1 MPDDGAHAAQAARR
15 AVEAVWRI
23 ESPRLVASLVAVT
36 RDVDLAEDLAQEA
49 LVDALRQWP
58 EQGVPRNPGAWLTA
72 VAKRRAIDG
81 WRRRSA
87 LDERY
92 RGMAAQ
98 LEESAADPFDPIDDE
113 MLRLVFLACHPVLT
127 VEAQT
132 ALTLKLVAGLTSEQL
147 ARLFLVPVATMQQ
160 RIVRAKKA
168 LTAAR
173 APFEVPDPS
182 EWTTRLGGVLAVVY
196 LVFTEGYAPTTGT
209 ATVQR
214 ELADEALRLGRR
226 LAALLP
232 REPEVH
238 GLLALMEL
246 QRSRFAART
255 APDGSAILLEDQDR
269 RRWDAAA
276 IARGRTAL
284 ARADAAAAARRTA
297 RGGYALQAAIAEQ
310 HAVAPSV
317 AATDWAAIVLLYEV
331 LGRAAPSPIVELN
344 RAVAVSMSEGPAT
357 ALRIVD
363 GLAGDPR
370 LERSALLP
378 GVRGELLT
386 RLGRIDEARAALL
399 LAAERAG
406 NERQRAVLLAKAGA
420 LDPDAG

>member
-1 MPDDGAHAAQAARR
+1 MPDDGAPAAQAARR

-23 ESPRLVASLVAVT
+23 ESPRLVASLVALT

-255 APDGSAILLEDQDR
+255 ALDGSAILLEDQDR

-370 LERSALLP
+370 LGRSALLP

-386 RLGRIDEARAALL
+386 RLGRVDEARAALL

-406 NERQRAVLLAKAGA
+406 NERQRAVLLAKASA
-420 LDPDAG
+420 LDPAGA

>member
-1 MPDDGAHAAQAARR
+1 MPDDGLPGALAARR

-23 ESPRLVASLVAVT
+23 ESPRLIASLVALT

-58 EQGVPRNPGAWLTA
+58 DQGVPSNPGAWLTA

-81 WRRRSA
+81 WRRSSA

-92 RGMAAQ
+92 RGMAAR
-98 LEESAADPFDPIDDE
+98 LEQSATDPFDPIDDE

-182 EWTTRLGGVLAVVY
+182 EWTSRLGGVLAVVY
-196 LVFTEGYAPTTGT
+196 LVFTEGYAPTSGT

-255 APDGSAILLEDQDR
+255 APDGGAILLEDQDR

-276 IARGRTAL
+276 IARGRAAL

-297 RGGYALQAAIAEQ
+297 RGAYALQAAIAEQ

-317 AATDWAAIVLLYEV
+317 TATDWAAIVLLYEV
-331 LGRAAPSPIVELN
+331 LGRVAPSPVVELN
-344 RAVAVSMSEGPAT
+344 RAVAVSMAEGPAT
-357 ALRIVD
+357 ALRLVD
-363 GLAGDPR
+363 ALAEDAR
-370 LERSALLP
+370 LGRSALLP

-386 RLGRIDEARAALL
+386 RLGRLDEARAALL
-399 LAAERAG
+399 LAAERSG

-420 LDPDAG
+420 LDPAAG